1 MTSHDMNR
9 NIVEQSCSRGEG
21 GGNFSEMFQPQG
33 SLFVTD
39 KDPLPRSLLIRD
51 CSTTS
56 SHDNTFKHSCHV
68 LCQL

>member
-39 KDPLPRSLLIRD
+39 KDPLPLD
-51 CSTTS
+51 T
-56 SHDNTFKHSCHV
+56 
-68 LCQL
+68 